1 MLGTKIVNIVLF
13 FQLVAVATSVNHAR
27 LIDPKSGSDAH
38 ELRGHEQGAVV
49 CCRYWVRN
57 SKEMH
62 ALPYQ
67 EMYPSRIIVAT
78 TPQTETKKIA
88 RHNTLTFFKKKVDKK
103 ASNLSEEGLECCFCF
118 CCFCFLMK

>member
-78 TPQTETKKIA
+78 TPPDGDQKNCPSQHRNFFLKK
-88 RHNTLTFFKKKVDKK
+88 
-103 ASNLSEEGLECCFCF
+103 S
-118 CCFCFLMK
+118 